1 MIKEYFNIKD
11 VSKRNKLLKELVFNC
26 PPNAKDFFYQVF
38 KKERYLDM
46 KLTAIRGYSFYASEK
61 EVETLMSKL
70 LELLEKVPKHAPYDY
85 QEYEIMRSKF
95 LMPYLLEKYDYK
107 CFHKF
112 SQQLEKQYNA
122 MPDVFKNIFSCD
134 EFWNSYQI
142 RDLEEVK
149 KSQRDFYDKANS

>member
-1 MIKEYFNIKD
+1 MIVHQMLKTFSIRY
-11 VSKRNKLLKELVFNC
+11 SKN
-26 PPNAKDFFYQVF
+26 
-38 KKERYLDM
+38 
-46 KLTAIRGYSFYASEK
+46 
-61 EVETLMSKL
+61 
-70 LELLEKVPKHAPYDY
+70 

-107 CFHKF
+107 CFHEF

-134 EFWNSYQI
+134 EFGNTYQI